1 MAPWDQQEALHLKNT
16 QNLIRAISKNWDSAM
31 SLDTQLMDRF
41 FIGPSIRNRKCV
53 DARGHAVLH
62 GLVTQADNFGDHF
75 PLIRAQMA
83 LFCADL
89 DQHDQLLVVQLLA
102 GFPFTWKQEIRNA
115 FGKALEFPRKWS

>member
-1 MAPWDQQEALHLKNT
+1 MLPWVQQEALHLENT

-31 SLDTQLMDRF
+31 PLDAQLMDRF

-53 DARGHAVLH
+53 DARRHAVLH
-62 GLVTQADNFGDHF
+62 CLVTQADNFGDHF
-75 PLIRAQMA
+75 SLVRAQMA

-89 DQHDQLLVVQLLA
+89 DQHDQLLIVQLLA
-102 GFPFTWKQEIRNA
+102 GLRFARKQEIRNA